1 MSIEWLVQ
9 PKRRCQ
15 TWLYLLSYLR
25 HKWRNNEETGLI
37 SDMTSNPWAPYVE
50 KSIADFERGLT
61 QRAADLAKV
70 ESEKTVVTKF
80 KYGRF
85 VSERVISP
93 SR

>member
-25 HKWRNNEETGLI
+25 HKWRNNEETGFI